1 MYDRKRNFS
10 RMKIFCVIIRKH
22 SGHRNLKI
30 NPRIH
35 LTFIFFREFRSADL
49 SKALRLFRFMRL
61 LMLADSE
68 NFKNIPTQNFVLR
81 PVKRVGCS
89 DIKIAP
95 VSHPNCHIIIIK
107 SQERKIANVRTCSL
121 FFITTLYLSDL
132 QVTEAI
138 LVGTKS

>member
-10 RMKIFCVIIRKH
+10 RMKMVIE
-22 SGHRNLKI
+22 NLKI

-121 FFITTLYLSDL
+121 FFYNYPLSVRFAGD
-132 QVTEAI
+132 
-138 LVGTKS
+138 